1 MKPTEALKNEHRVI
15 EQVLDCLEAMAR
27 QAESQ
32 GKLDGPAARKALDF
46 FRNFADRCHHG
57 KEEQHLFPAMEARG
71 FARDQGPTGVML
83 HEHELGRRLLGELAS
98 AVDGAEAG
106 APEPIQR
113 FAARAFEY
121 ISLLREHI
129 WKEDNRLF
137 VMADRVLSPEEQER
151 LLGSFQHAEDHDMEP
166 GAHEKYLALAHE
178 LADRFHVIQVLPG
191 HVDDRCG
198 CHQGAG
204 VG

>member
-1 MKPTEALKNEHRVI
+1 MKPTEVLKNEHRVI

-27 QAESQ
+27 QAENQ

-46 FRNFADRCHHG
+46 FRNFADRYHHG
-57 KEEQHLFPAMEARG
+57 KEEQHLFPAMEAKG

-83 HEHELGRRLLGELAS
+83 HEHELGRHLLGELAS

-106 APEPIQR
+106 RPEAIQR
-113 FAARAFEY
+113 FVTHVIGY

-137 VMADRVLSPEEQER
+137 VMADRVLSPDEQER
-151 LLGSFQHAEDHDMEP
+151 LLGSFEHAEDHDMEP

-178 LADRFHVIQVLPG
+178 LVDRFQVIPMLPRHVESG
-191 HVDDRCG
+191 CG
-198 CHQGAG
+198 CHHH
-204 VG
+204 